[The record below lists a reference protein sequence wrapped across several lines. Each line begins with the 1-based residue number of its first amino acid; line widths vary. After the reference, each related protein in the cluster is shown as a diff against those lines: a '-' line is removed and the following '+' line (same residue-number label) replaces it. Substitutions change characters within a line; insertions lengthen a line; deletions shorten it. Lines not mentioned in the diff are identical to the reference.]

1 MAFSVKGGSMF
12 RLTKKTIKRILL
24 GFSVVFAMF
33 IVGAAIWVRGQL
45 QEADPSFDAKVVR
58 PAYTTVHPKVLID
71 EAHNNFHTAGGRYKP
86 FATLLSNDG
95 YQVVPNM
102 EKFQS
107 TALKGYDVLVIA
119 NALGAAFIFL
129 PGADK
134 PAFTEAE
141 CDEVRDWVRDGGSLL
156 LIADHAPIGGA
167 NEILSK
173 RFGVEMSK
181 MHTFDF
187 DKAHADLKNGG
198 NAGWIIYS
206 HENGLL
212 GDHPITQGRDATER
226 INSVTAFTGQS
237 LKGPEGS
244 AAFLRLADTAVD
256 YDDKTNKEV
265 SAAGRSQ
272 GIAFRFGK
280 GKVVALGEAAMM
292 TAQVTGSNKL
302 KFGMN
307 REGND
312 DKQLALNVMHWLS
325 GLLDRE

>member
-1 MAFSVKGGSMF
+1 M
-12 RLTKKTIKRILL
+12 L
-24 GFSVVFAMF
+24 

-58 PAYTTVHPKVLID
+58 PAYTVVHPKVLID
-71 EAHNNFHTAGGRYKP
+71 
-86 FATLLSNDG
+86 
-95 YQVVPNM
+95 
-102 EKFQS
+102 
-107 TALKGYDVLVIA
+107 
-119 NALGAAFIFL
+119 
-129 PGADK
+129 
-134 PAFTEAE
+134 EAE

-181 MHTFDF
+181 MHTFD
-187 DKAHADLKNGG
+187 KAHANLKNGG

-206 HENGLL
+206 RENGLL
-212 GDHPITQGRDATER
+212 GEHPITQGRDATER

-244 AAFLRLADTAVD
+244 VVFLRVADTAVD
-256 YDDKTNKEV
+256 YDTKTNNEV

-272 GIAFRFGK
+272 GTAFRFGK
-280 GKVVALGEAAMM
+280 GKVVVLGEAAMM

-312 DKQLALNVMHWLS
+312 DKQLALNIMHWLS